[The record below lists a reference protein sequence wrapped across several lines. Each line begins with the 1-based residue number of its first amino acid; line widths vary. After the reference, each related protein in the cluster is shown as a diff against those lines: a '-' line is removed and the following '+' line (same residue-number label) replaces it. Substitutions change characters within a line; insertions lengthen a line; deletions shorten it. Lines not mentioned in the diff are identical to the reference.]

1 MKIIVTLVNI
11 SMKWQFL
18 RIMVRSEKR
27 HHLFSLTLPVSITN
41 ITSGMVMPV
50 SAMLVASTIFLVPA
64 GGTVNAWLWSAE
76 LSTEC
81 NATTLYLYKRSK
93 KTMQIHTDTQSYCHF
108 WCYLFLW
115 YGIRM
120 SRQGGDNIKFL
131 LFQQDF
137 DAMYVS
143 LFLKHKTFYW

>member
-1 MKIIVTLVNI
+1 MAN
-11 SMKWQFL
+11 FENYG
-18 RIMVRSEKR
+18 EKR

-41 ITSGMVMPV
+41 TTSGMVMPV

-93 KTMQIHTDTQSYCHF
+93 KQCKYDVHTDIQSYCHF
-108 WCYLFLW
+108 WCYLFLR
-115 YGIRM
+115 YEDTYVA
-120 SRQGGDNIKFL
+120 SRGWK
-131 LFQQDF
+131 
-137 DAMYVS
+137 YKVS
-143 LFLKHKTFYW
+143 PISTRLWRDVRIPVP